1 MTTAASAALTVH
13 LSGGRSY
20 PLYIG
25 PDLLE
30 QAGALVAPLARG
42 GRAVIITQPR
52 IGRLYGEALAEPL
65 RLSGLEVTTIS
76 FGDGERYKTLRTV
89 ERLYEALYERRVDRK
104 TLVVALGGGVVGDVA
119 GWVAASYLRGLDYVQ
134 VPTTL
139 LAMVDSSVGGK
150 TGVDFRAGKNLIGAF
165 HQPRAV
171 LADTNVLGTLPAR
184 DFRSGLAEVVKYG
197 VIREPELLGFLSER
211 VQEVRGLAPNA
222 LRHIVERSCAI
233 KADVVAGDER
243 EETGLRAILNF
254 GHTIGH
260 ALEAATRYR
269 RFRHG
274 EAVAIGMVSAAC
286 VGEAAGVTPPELG
299 EAIAEAVRAQL
310 LPVAIPPDIPPA
322 ALIDLLGLDKKAER
336 GRARWVLARAPGRV
350 DLVDSVDEGTV
361 LAGLALQARRWGG
374 EGGGTA

>member
-1 MTTAASAALTVH
+1 MTVSDADRPALTVP
-13 LSGGRSY
+13 LSGGRDY
-20 PLYIG
+20 PIYIG
-25 PDLLE
+25 PGLLRR
-30 QAGALVAPLARG
+30 AGALLAPLARG
-42 GRAVIITQPR
+42 GRAVLVTQPR

-65 RLSGLEVTTIS
+65 RAAGLEVSLVT

-89 ERLYEALYERRVDRK
+89 ERLYDALYERRADRK

-119 GWVAASYLRGLDYVQ
+119 GWLAASYLRGLDYVQ

-171 LADTNVLGTLPAR
+171 LADTDVLRTLPAR
-184 DFRSGLAEVVKYG
+184 DVRSGVAEILKYG
-197 VIREPELLGFLSER
+197 VIREPPLLDFLADR
-211 VQEVRGLAPNA
+211 VQEVRRLAPDVVGH
-222 LRHIVERSCAI
+222 LVERSCAI

-243 EETGLRAILNF
+243 EESGLRAILNF
-254 GHTIGH
+254 GHTLGH

-274 EAVAIGMVSAAC
+274 EAVAIGMVGAAC
-286 VGEAAGVTPPELG
+286 VGEAAGVTPPELRQ
-299 EAIAEAVRAQL
+299 AIAEAIRAQR
-310 LPVAIPPDIPPA
+310 LPVAVPADVPA
-322 ALIDLLGLDKKAER
+322 AALTDLLGLDKKAEG

-350 DLVDSVDEGTV
+350 ESASDVDEETIS
-361 LAGLALQARRWGG
+361 AGLALQARLY
-374 EGGGTA
+374 AA